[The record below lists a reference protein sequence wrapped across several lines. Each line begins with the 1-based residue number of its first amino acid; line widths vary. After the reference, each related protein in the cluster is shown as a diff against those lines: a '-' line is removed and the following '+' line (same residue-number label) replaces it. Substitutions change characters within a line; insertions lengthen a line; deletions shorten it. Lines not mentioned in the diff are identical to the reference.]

1 MPRKATT
8 PVISESEILE
18 HALVE
23 GAKRFGKPKRSDRII
38 YGRLHGT
45 DDLLAFAQ
53 YVDPDFTTPAHIRLI
68 AEKLTDL
75 EQGKIRR
82 LIVNMPPRHGKSQL
96 VSRIFPVWALGR
108 NPKRKLIWTSY
119 SATVAQEFTR
129 WQRDAAEGQLAR
141 DIFPDLR
148 VREDVRA
155 AEEWQTT
162 KGGVVYG
169 AGVGG
174 SITGRGGHILGID
187 DPFKDYEEAS
197 SEVFQERAWNWYKMV
212 LRTRLEADSAII
224 LLHTRWNTK
233 DLTARLLEHEGDV
246 KDGGLWHVL
255 RLPAIDVHGKAL
267 WPERFPLEELWE
279 IKKLLGN
286 QFEGLYQQEPID
298 LVGLLF
304 EDPQYCTELPTGLEQ
319 IGYWDPAFGYRDDNA
334 LAIGANHREGDDP
347 KTDKIFIGG
356 GHLWKGTLDKSY
368 DLVEKWYHQHKLKK
382 LWIEDNAAQKACVF
396 EMKRRGLNVEGDTA
410 TINKDI
416 RIQSNLK
423 MHWHRTQ
430 FLRSCE
436 PDFMKQILGFY
447 LESKKNHAPDATSGL
462 IKKLV
467 VGKTSLSKRYSAVD
481 KLFKFTGWRS

>member
-1 MPRKATT
+1 MARKAAPH
-8 PVISESEILE
+8 PVSENELLE
-18 HALVE
+18 HMLVA
-23 GAKRFGKPKRSDRII
+23 GAEKFGKPKREDKLI
-38 YGRLHGT
+38 YGRLHGR

-53 YVDPDFTTPAHIRLI
+53 YIDPEFESAKHIRLI
-68 AEKLTDL
+68 AEKLTL
-75 EQGKIRR
+75 VEQGKIRR
-82 LIVNMPPRHGKSQL
+82 LIINMPPRHGKSQL
-96 VSRIFPVWALGR
+96 ASRIFPVWALGR
-108 NPKRKLIWTSY
+108 KPKRKMIWTSY
-119 SATVAQEFTR
+119 SASVAQEFTR
-129 WQRDAAEGQLAR
+129 WQRDCAESERTR

-174 SITGRGGHILGID
+174 SITGRGGNILGID

-197 SEVFQERAWNWYKMV
+197 SEVFQERAWNWYKTV

-246 KDGGLWHVL
+246 ENGGMWHVL
-255 RLPAIDVHGKAL
+255 RLPAINNAGEAL
-267 WPERFPLEELWE
+267 WPEHFPLEELWE
-279 IKKLLGN
+279 IKKLLAA

-304 EDPQYCTELPTGLEQ
+304 ENPQYVTDLPADLEQ

-334 LAIGANHREGDDP
+334 LAIGGNHRVDDDP
-347 KTDKIFIGG
+347 KTDKIFMGG
-356 GHLWKGTLDKSY
+356 GHLWKATLDKSY

-382 LWIEDNAAQKACVF
+382 LWVEDNAAQKSCVY
-396 EMKRRGLNVEGDTA
+396 ELKRRGLNVEGDTA

-423 MHWHRTQ
+423 MHWHRIQ
-430 FLRSCE
+430 FLRSIE
-436 PDFMKQILGFY
+436 GDFMKQILGFF
-447 LESKKNHAPDATSGL
+447 LESKKNHAPDAASGL
-462 IKKLV
+462 IAKLT
-467 VGKTSLSKRYSAVD
+467 VGRTSLGKRYSAVG
-481 KLFKFTGWRS
+481 KLFKFRGWRS